1 MFSNKRWRPLGTR
14 MTDKQRTERD
24 IDAAIDRAVREIM
37 SVEPRP
43 GFRRRVLERLTDA
56 PPARWSWARVTGGM
70 AAAAATL
77 VAALWLNTA
86 DRSPAPAAPTVA
98 RQQPTD
104 VVLPAPSPSPTTQ
117 PRQLAVNKPV
127 GSVNTPRTVLRKPV
141 AQPPPGR
148 VEATS
153 LPLVQPQPLPNAVDT
168 MEAIRVSP
176 LPPIPEADVR
186 RRIIERITIPPLSPL
201 R

>member
-1 MFSNKRWRPLGTR
+1 
-14 MTDKQRTERD
+14 MTDTQRTERD

-37 SVEPRP
+37 SAEPRP

-56 PPARWSWARVTGGM
+56 PPARWSWARVTVGM

-77 VAALWLNTA
+77 VGALWLSTP
-86 DRSPAPAAPTVA
+86 DRSPAPAAPTLA
-98 RQQPTD
+98 RHQPVD
-104 VVLPAPSPSPTTQ
+104 VVLPAPAPSPSPTTK
-117 PRQLAVNKPV
+117 PRQLAVNKTL
-127 GSVNTPRTVLRKPV
+127 GSGNAPRTVLRKPV
-141 AQPPPGR
+141 AQPAPGR

-153 LPLVQPQPLPNAVDT
+153 LLLVQPQPQPNAVDT

-176 LPPIPEADVR
+176 LQPLPDADVR
-186 RRIIERITIPPLSPL
+186 RRIIERITIPPLSPP

>member
-1 MFSNKRWRPLGTR
+1 

-56 PPARWSWARVTGGM
+56 PPARWSWARVTVGM

-77 VAALWLNTA
+77 VGAVWLSTP
-86 DRSPAPAAPTVA
+86 DRSPAPAAPTFA
-98 RQQPTD
+98 RQQPAD

-127 GSVNTPRTVLRKPV
+127 SSGNAHRTVFRKPI

-153 LPLVQPQPLPNAVDT
+153 LPLVQPPPPNAVDT

-176 LPPIPEADVR
+176 LQPIPEADVR
-186 RRIIERITIPPLSPL
+186 RRIIERITIPPLSRL